1 MSKNATRFP
10 VIEMSGSHYDM
21 GRQYGTQCRE
31 LIREL
36 QAKFDRLI
44 LKGDN
49 VEAAKAV
56 ARGAVPHVRE
66 AAPGL
71 IDEVQGIADGAGL
84 DFDDVFRM
92 NCSVE
97 VFAWQGCIESQAVN
111 TVPTQPDGCSSFAL
125 RAKEGTLVA
134 WNMDWWTLW
143 QPYIVLLHG
152 RPDDGPAF
160 YAFAFAGCVGR
171 PGMSEHVAV
180 AANYLSYRG
189 GMAPGKAN
197 QWEGPGVPYGFLSR
211 IILKQRSTADAVAA
225 IAGVRRMAGLN
236 YTIGD
241 AAGDIRCIETT
252 PLDFAEL
259 RPEDISAADGLRPSS
274 SGTGP
279 TTSGSPESS
288 VGWAVPTKSECGG
301 HSPPYVSRPEDGAER
316 TGSAP
321 ETLNPLPHEPDY
333 LTHAN
338 SFFTAKFGGIAEPQ
352 LQASDPRTAHA
363 REQLRDAA
371 RPLDRHALMRVMT
384 SHFPN
389 DTSGICVHR
398 QLQDKPGISLLSF
411 IANVGKGRMWAA
423 MGPPCE
429 HAYVEYG
436 L

>member
-1 MSKNATRFP
+1 MKPTTRFP

-21 GRQYGTQCRE
+21 GRQYGAQCRG

-36 QAKFDRLI
+36 QAKFDPLI

-49 VEAAKAV
+49 VEAAKAI
-56 ARGAVPHVRE
+56 ARDAVPHVRN
-66 AAPGL
+66 AAPEL
-71 IDEVQGIADGAGL
+71 IEEVQGISDAASL

-97 VFAWQGCIESQAVN
+97 VFAWQGCLESQTVN
-111 TVPTQPDGCSSFAL
+111 TVPTQGDGCSSFAL
-125 RAKEGTLVA
+125 RAREGTLVA
-134 WNMDWWTLW
+134 WNMDWWTVW

-171 PGMSEHVAV
+171 PGMSEYVAV
-180 AANYLSYRG
+180 AANYLAYRG
-189 GMAPGKAN
+189 GLAPGKPN
-197 QWEGPGVPYGFLSR
+197 EWEGPGVPYGFLSR

-225 IAGVRRMAGLN
+225 AAGVKRMAGLN

-241 AAGDIRCIETT
+241 ATGDIRCIETT
-252 PLDFAEL
+252 PLDCAEL
-259 RPEDISAADGLRPSS
+259 RPEDIAASARPSYS
-274 SGTGP
+274 SP
-279 TTSGSPESS
+279 QC
-288 VGWAVPTKSECGG
+288 A
-301 HSPPYVSRPEDGAER
+301 
-316 TGSAP
+316 
-321 ETLNPLPHEPDY
+321 DY

-338 SFFTAKFGGIAEPQ
+338 SYLTDKFNGIPDAQ

-363 REQLRDAA
+363 REQLRDAP

-384 SHFPN
+384 SHFPD
-389 DTSGICVHR
+389 DTTGICVHR

-411 IANVGKGRMWAA
+411 IANVGKRKMWAA

-429 HAYVEYG
+429 HEYVEYR